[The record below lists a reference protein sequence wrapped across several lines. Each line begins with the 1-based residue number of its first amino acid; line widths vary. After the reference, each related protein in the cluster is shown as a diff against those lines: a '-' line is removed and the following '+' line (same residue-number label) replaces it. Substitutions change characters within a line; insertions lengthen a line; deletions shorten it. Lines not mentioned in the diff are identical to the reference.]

1 MTSAGS
7 QSERLALL
15 VHEVRSPVAALAA
28 IAEAVCE
35 DSGEPVA
42 LRELAGL
49 AVRASRS
56 IDRIVGDASLGSLR
70 IERVD
75 LRRLLQDL
83 VTAAVLEGCHVRLS
97 GGRNVEL
104 DADPVRLRQAVDNLI
119 RNAVV
124 HSGSSTDVVVRTDRD
139 ERSGSVLIVVSDSGR
154 GIDPRDHERIFER
167 GARLDGGTRG
177 SGLGLDVVREV
188 VAAHGGMVTVD
199 SELGRGATFTITL
212 PERRR

>member
-1 MTSAGS
+1 MTTAGS

-28 IAEAVCE
+28 IAEAVHE
-35 DSGEPVA
+35 DSGDPAA

-75 LRRLLQDL
+75 LRRLLQDA
-83 VTAAVLEGCHVRLS
+83 VTAAVLEGGHVRLS
-97 GGRNVEL
+97 VGRNVEL

-124 HSGSSTDVVVRTDRD
+124 HSGSPTEVVVRSARD
-139 ERSGSVLIVVSDSGR
+139 ERSGSVLIVVADSGR
-154 GIDPRDHERIFER
+154 GIDPRDHERVFER
-167 GARLDGGTRG
+167 GTRLDGATHG

-188 VAAHGGMVTVD
+188 VAAHGGTVTVD

-212 PERRR
+212 PDRRF

>member
-1 MTSAGS
+1 VTSAGS

-28 IAEAVCE
+28 IAEAVRE
-35 DSGEPVA
+35 DSGDPAA

-75 LRRLLQDL
+75 LRRLLQDA
-83 VTAAVLEGCHVRLS
+83 VTAAVLDGGQVRLS
-97 GGRNVEL
+97 VDRNVHV

-139 ERSGSVLIVVSDSGR
+139 ERSGSVLVTVADSGR
-154 GIDPRDHERIFER
+154 GIDPRDHELIFER
-167 GARLDGGTRG
+167 GTRLDGASVG

-188 VAAHGGMVTVD
+188 VASHGGTVTVE

-212 PERRR
+212 PQHPS